1 MKRIAPAA
9 AVLLVLFLHTS
20 CVGISMDIT
29 LNRDGSGTIA
39 LEYLVSKSLES
50 LGRLDGNERWNT
62 IPVGRADFERT
73 LDRLPG
79 MKLLSF
85 SSRDFG
91 KDIATNAKMEF
102 TNLRALMA
110 FLDAGGFRSSLQ
122 GDAASGRIFLTLSE
136 GSNRESQ
143 ALDKLIAD
151 ISATYF
157 VRVSMTFPTEGS
169 LNMTDANGLRITTLP
184 ESHISSSKGKQVSF
198 DIPLYEV
205 LSSAGGINAEFSW

>member
-1 MKRIAPAA
+1 MKRPGLVAFILP
-9 AVLLVLFLHTS
+9 VLFLLSS
-20 CVGISMDIT
+20 CIGISMDIT

-39 LEYLVSKSLES
+39 LEYMVSQSLES

-73 LDRLPG
+73 MDRLPG

-85 SSRDFG
+85 SSREFG
-91 KDIATNAKMEF
+91 KDLATNAKMEF
-102 TNLRALMA
+102 ANLRSLMA
-110 FLDAGGFRSSLQ
+110 FLDAGGLRSSLQ

-136 GSNRESQ
+136 GTARKNP

-151 ISATYF
+151 ISVSYF
-157 VRVSMTFPTEGS
+157 VRMSMTFPTEGS
-169 LNMTDANGLRITTLP
+169 LNMTDAKGITIQALP
-184 ESHISSSKGKQVSF
+184 ESHIRTRGEQVSF

-205 LSSAGGINAEFSW
+205 LSSTGGINAEFSW